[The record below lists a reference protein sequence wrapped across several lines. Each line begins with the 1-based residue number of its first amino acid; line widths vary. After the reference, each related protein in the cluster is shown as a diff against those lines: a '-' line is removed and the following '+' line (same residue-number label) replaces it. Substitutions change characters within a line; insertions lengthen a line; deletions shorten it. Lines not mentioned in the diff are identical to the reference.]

1 MSRFGRLKGLAS
13 RYGRV
18 VAPRAAHAA
27 RIGAGY
33 AIYRGREKAEARLDE
48 ERERKLLVEIRR
60 KERKARILAL
70 QKRSA
75 ALSARLR
82 A

>member
-1 MSRFGRLKGLAS
+1 MSRFGRFRSIAS

-18 VAPRAAHAA
+18 IAPRAAHAA

-33 AIYRGREKAEARLDE
+33 AIYRGREKAEAKIDA
-48 ERERKLLVEIRR
+48 ERERKLLVEIAR
-60 KERKARILAL
+60 KKRKNRLLRL
-70 QKRSA
+70 QIQSA
-75 ALSARLR
+75 QMSKRLR